1 MMFRLTLLVFLLAG
15 PVLASDRV
23 LTIGGALTEIVYAL
37 EEEARL
43 VGRDTTS
50 TFPPEAET
58 LPDVGYMRALSPE
71 GVLSLAP
78 DLIIADEGAGPAEAL
93 DVLSSARV
101 PIVMVRDEP
110 SADGLIAKISQVAE
124 ALGVPDRGAALAA
137 RVGADLAAA
146 RTQVAQL
153 SGEAPKR
160 VLFVLSTQGGRILAS
175 GTDTA
180 AAAMIELAG
189 GVNANTGFEGYKP
202 LTDEAVAAMAPDL
215 ILMMDRGGDHGI
227 ATDALLALPAFAAT
241 PAAQNRA
248 VVRMDGLF
256 LLGFGPRTAQAVRDL
271 SGALYGS

>member
-1 MMFRLTLLVFLLAG
+1 MFRLALILFLVTG

-23 LTIGGALTEIVYAL
+23 LAIGGAITEIVYAL
-37 EEEARL
+37 GEDARL

-50 TFPPEAET
+50 VFPPEAEA

-93 DVLSSARV
+93 DVLTSARV
-101 PIVMVRDEP
+101 PIVMVPNQPDAE
-110 SADGLIAKISQVAE
+110 GLVSKIMTISD
-124 ALGVPDRGAALAA
+124 ALGVPERGAELAEAVKSDLEKARA
-137 RVGADLAAA
+137 RVAE
-146 RTQVAQL
+146 L
-153 SGEAPKR
+153 SDGDDPKR
-160 VLFVLSTQGGRILAS
+160 VLFILSTQGGRILAS

-180 AAAMIELAG
+180 AAAMITLAG

-202 LTDEAVAAMAPDL
+202 LNDEAVTALAPDL
-215 ILMMDRGGDHGI
+215 ILMMDRGGDHDV
-227 ATDALLALPAFAAT
+227 AVDELLAMPALAST

-271 SGALYGS
+271 SLALYGN

>member
-1 MMFRLTLLVFLLAG
+1 MMFRFALVLFLLAG
-15 PVLASDRV
+15 PVLASERV
-23 LTIGGALTEIVYAL
+23 LTIGGALTEIVFAL

-43 VGRDTTS
+43 VGRDATS
-50 TFPPEAET
+50 SFPPAAEE

-93 DVLSSARV
+93 EVLTSARV
-101 PIVMVRDEP
+101 PIVFVSDEP
-110 SADGLIAKISQVAE
+110 SADGLIAKIEQVAE
-124 ALGVPDRGAALAA
+124 ALGVPERGAVLAEQV
-137 RVGADLAAA
+137 RTDLDAATA
-146 RTQVAQL
+146 QVAEL
-153 SGEAPKR
+153 AGDAPKR
-160 VLFVLSTQGGRILAS
+160 VLFILSTQGGRILAS

-180 AAAMIELAG
+180 ASAMIELAG

-215 ILMMDRGGDHGI
+215 ILMMDRGGDHG
-227 ATDALLALPAFAAT
+227 TTTEALLALPALTST